1 MEILIIIGIIITIF
15 ILPGILWNKE
25 TENLKDEEN
34 IRKIENKELNVV
46 ELNYYQL
53 KELTK
58 IRKMIKLILTIIII
72 IFTLKILIPLIGVT
86 SLNEIINN
94 L

>member
-86 SLNEIINN
+86 SLKIT
-94 L
+94 